1 MYIGE
6 NIRYSEFTQAILENI
21 ANSSDGKYKL
31 KKGDN
36 IIVRI
41 NNTNTTLAQLLR
53 NFAYKVVGKDTY
65 QIGASASA
73 MVQNNGK

>member
-1 MYIGE
+1 MKILDIQNLHKKYFE
-6 NIRYSEFTQAILENI
+6 NHPG
-21 ANSSDGKYKL
+21 GKYKL